1 MEKQRLTYLLQQH
14 LSNAAIAAEQQEL
27 ANMLQADT
35 GRELFNTVL
44 AEMMQQS
51 PPALPLQPAVWQ
63 KMVSDIVQLDKTPA
77 APVRKSGSVFSF
89 YRWAA
94 AAVILLL
101 AGTGVFYFMRYTPT
115 NKTGSTNYKMISTAR
130 GQTQEVVLPDGSHVW
145 LNAASTLRF
154 PASFSAGERLVE
166 LTGEAFF
173 DVEHADKIPF
183 RIQSG
188 DITTSVLGTAFD
200 INAYPGQKA
209 LFVTVKRGLVKVQTG
224 NTVLAT
230 LQKGEQVKI
239 TGNANA
245 HLSKV
250 DTLSIAGWLEGDL
263 YYKDEVLADI
273 IADLQR
279 VFNAPIQINNASL
292 NEERTTVSFNKDI
305 GIQKALE
312 IICRITGSRLSE
324 KNGVYIIE

>member
-27 ANMLQADT
+27 AAMLQADT
-35 GRELFNTVL
+35 GRELFNTVV

-51 PPALPLQPAVWQ
+51 PPALPQQPAVWQ
-63 KMVSDIVQLDKTPA
+63 KMVLDIVQLDKTVPE
-77 APVRKSGSVFSF
+77 PVRKTGSVFSF
-89 YRWAA
+89 YRWVAA
-94 AAVILLL
+94 AAIILL
-101 AGTGVFYFMRYTPT
+101 AGTAVFYLMNTST
-115 NKTGSTNYKMISTAR
+115 DKNGSTNYKIISTAR

-145 LNAASTLRF
+145 LNAASSLRF
-154 PASFSAGERLVE
+154 PASFSSSERLVE

-183 RIQSG
+183 HIHSG
-188 DITTSVLGTAFD
+188 GITTSVLGTAFD
-200 INAYPGQKA
+200 INAYPGQQA
-209 LFVTVKRGLVKVQTG
+209 LFVTVKRGLVKVQKG
-224 NTVLAT
+224 NTLLAT

-239 TGNANA
+239 TGNSNA
-245 HLSKV
+245 RLISV

-273 IADLQR
+273 ITDLQR
-279 VFNAPIQINNASL
+279 VFNEPIQINNASL
-292 NEERTTVSFNKDI
+292 NEVRTTVSFNKEI

-312 IICRITGSRLSE
+312 IICRITDSRLS
-324 KNGVYIIE
+324 KKDGVYIIE